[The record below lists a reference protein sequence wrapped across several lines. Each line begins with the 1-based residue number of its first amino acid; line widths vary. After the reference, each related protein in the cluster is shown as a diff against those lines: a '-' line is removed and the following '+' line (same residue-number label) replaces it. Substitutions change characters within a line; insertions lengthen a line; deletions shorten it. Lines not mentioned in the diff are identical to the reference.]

1 MKKFQTLSS
10 RAVLLMCAVWA
21 VLTFGGMLTNGQS
34 YFFLGLISAWLGVQ
48 NIILLNMG
56 QKTGEMP
63 DKLAY
68 HVKQKGER
76 GGIIRYVIINILL
89 YLLIGIV
96 VMVCGWS
103 MMFPAAESRSRNINC
118 LTNTKK
124 DLLYEDPFFISN
136 KFFLVIQRMNW
147 CRDTAAAFYK

>member
-1 MKKFQTLSS
+1 MDYRRIFMKKFQTLSS

-103 MMFPAAESRSRNINC
+103 MMFPAA
-118 LTNTKK
+118 
-124 DLLYEDPFFISN
+124 
-136 KFFLVIQRMNW
+136 
-147 CRDTAAAFYK
+147 

>member
-1 MKKFQTLSS
+1 MEKFQKLSS
-10 RAVLLMCAVWA
+10 RAILLMCALWA
-21 VLTFGGMLTNGQS
+21 VLTFGGMIDNGQA
-34 YFFLGLISAWLGVQ
+34 YFFLGLISTYLGIQ

-56 QKTGEMP
+56 QKSGKMP

-96 VMVCGWS
+96 VMICGWM
-103 MMFPAAESRSRNINC
+103 MMFPAA
-118 LTNTKK
+118 
-124 DLLYEDPFFISN
+124 
-136 KFFLVIQRMNW
+136 
-147 CRDTAAAFYK
+147 

>member
-1 MKKFQTLSS
+1 MKKFQTFSS

-103 MMFPAAESRSRNINC
+103 MMFPAA
-118 LTNTKK
+118 
-124 DLLYEDPFFISN
+124 
-136 KFFLVIQRMNW
+136 
-147 CRDTAAAFYK
+147 